1 MNEMVKIKLIFLVF
15 IFLISTQN
23 SNADNA
29 KDPLQ
34 YFLTD
39 LKTLEA
45 KFVQILINENAEE
58 LEKTEGVLYL
68 KSPRSFYWHYQ
79 KPYLQKIISNGNRL
93 WIFDEDLEQVT
104 IKSIDDKIEQTP
116 VGIILG
122 NESVKEHFVQT
133 SMGVIEGYDWIELIP
148 KDLDAQYKI
157 IKMGFLEDTLGMM
170 IIIDNLEQT
179 TRIDFSNLKK
189 NITLSSD
196 LFNFNVPDNADIFD
210 ETK

>member
-1 MNEMVKIKLIFLVF
+1 MVKIKLIFLVF
-15 IFLISTQN
+15 IFLISIQN
-23 SNADNA
+23 SNADNT

-68 KSPRSFYWHYQ
+68 KPPRSFYWYYQ

-104 IKSIDDKIEQTP
+104 IKSIDNKIEQTP
-116 VGIILG
+116 AGIILG

-133 SMGVIEGYDWIELIP
+133 RIGVIEGYNWIELMP

-157 IKMGFLEDTLGMM
+157 IKMGFLEDILGMM

-179 TRIDFSNLKK
+179 TRIDFSDLKK

-196 LFNFNVPDNADIFD
+196 LFNFNVPDNVDIFD
-210 ETK
+210 EIK

>member
-1 MNEMVKIKLIFLVF
+1 MVKIKLIFLVF
-15 IFLISTQN
+15 IFLISIQY
-23 SNADNA
+23 SNADSK

-39 LKTLEA
+39 LKSLEA

-68 KSPRSFYWHYQ
+68 KPPRSFYWYYQ
-79 KPYLQKIISNGNRL
+79 KPYSQKIISNGNRL

-116 VGIILG
+116 AGIILG

-133 SMGVIEGYDWIELIP
+133 SMGEIEGYNWIELTP

-157 IKMGFLEDTLGMM
+157 IKMGFLEDILGMM

-179 TRIDFSNLKK
+179 TRIDFSDLKK

-196 LFNFNVPDNADIFD
+196 FFNFNVPDNVDIFD